1 MAQPPTQSAKPTV
14 NAQGAKP
21 AGAVGS
27 ISTGG
32 GQQVAAAGA
41 PGPAVVKAPPF
52 KIESLHES
60 KHWLKLFIYGG
71 YGVGK
76 TALAGSAALVP
87 QMRDVL
93 MIDAEAGGLTI
104 ATNDSIKE
112 QEAQRSIDRVRVSS
126 FKEFARVQEFLK
138 LHCKFRDED
147 NEEKLKELES
157 KLRGDYVSDAP
168 ARRYNTVIIDSL
180 SEVEAFSMYQLL
192 GISDRTQLDEEVQGA
207 EWAQYKQNHSQILRS
222 VRAYRD
228 LPMHVIIT
236 SASNFMQ
243 DDRKRM
249 IYSPALTGKLA
260 KQVQGFMDMVG
271 FYTMVQEGGEDVRK
285 LFVQPGAQYDAK
297 NRFATYKEKS
307 FNDPT
312 IESILRAVG
321 LLQKGKA

>member
-1 MAQPPTQSAKPTV
+1 MAQPPTQPTKPAV

-21 AGAVGS
+21 IGAVGS
-27 ISTGG
+27 VTAGG
-32 GQQVAAAGA
+32 GQQVAASGT

-60 KHWLKLFIYGG
+60 KHWLKLFVYGG

-76 TALAGSAALVP
+76 TLLAGSSAMVP
-87 QMRDVL
+87 QMRDIM

-104 ATNDSIKE
+104 ATDDDIKE
-112 QEAQRSIDRVRVSS
+112 QEARQSIDRVRVSS
-126 FKEFARVQEFLK
+126 FKEFARVQEYLK
-138 LHCKFRDED
+138 LHCKYRDEN
-147 NEEKLKELES
+147 NEDKLKELES
-157 KLRGDYVSDAP
+157 KLRGDYNSDAP

-207 EWAQYKQNHSQILRS
+207 EWAQYKQNHSQILRA

-236 SASNFMQ
+236 SAANFTQ

-271 FYTMVQEGGEDVRK
+271 FFTMVQVDGVDVRR
-285 LFVQPGAQYDAK
+285 LMVQPGAQYDAK
-297 NRFATYKEKS
+297 NRFSSYKEKY
-307 FNDPT
+307 FEDPS

>member
-1 MAQPPTQSAKPTV
+1 MFV
-14 NAQGAKP
+14 
-21 AGAVGS
+21 
-27 ISTGG
+27 
-32 GQQVAAAGA
+32 
-41 PGPAVVKAPPF
+41 
-52 KIESLHES
+52 
-60 KHWLKLFIYGG
+60 YGG

-76 TALAGSAALVP
+76 TLLAGSSALVP
-87 QMRDVL
+87 QMRDIM

-104 ATNDSIKE
+104 ATDDDIKE
-112 QEAQRSIDRVRVSS
+112 QEARQSIDRVRVSS
-126 FKEFARVQEFLK
+126 FKEFARVQEYLK
-138 LHCKFRDED
+138 LHCKYRDEN
-147 NEEKLKELES
+147 NEDKLKELES
-157 KLRGDYVSDAP
+157 KLRGDYNSDAP

-207 EWAQYKQNHSQILRS
+207 EWAQYKQNHSQILRA

-236 SASNFMQ
+236 SAANFTQ

-271 FYTMVQEGGEDVRK
+271 FFTMVQVDGVDVRR
-285 LFVQPGAQYDAK
+285 LMVQPGAQYDAK
-297 NRFATYKEKS
+297 NRFSSYKEKY
-307 FNDPT
+307 FEDPS

-321 LLQKGKA
+321 LLQKGSTK